1 LSQADRQAVDG
12 ALLPGE
18 AERWAGTPSRRL
30 RFSAGDLYTVPFSI
44 MWLSFAIF
52 WEAGVVG
59 SGDGGFFV
67 LWGIPFIAIGL
78 YLLVGRYIYAV
89 YRDRRTVYVI
99 TDRRVMSIVRGRAGE
114 TVLAFDRDKLNGVFM
129 RPGRNGRGTV
139 SFGGQVSSMDAAGMG
154 TFTSGSRRYG
164 SRRDYRGYDLAFFDV
179 ANPQGVAAL
188 ISTAEDD
195 NYRQPGR

>member
-1 LSQADRQAVDG
+1 LSPADRQAVDS

-18 AERWAGTPSRRL
+18 AVRWEGTPSRRL
-30 RFSAGDLYTVPFSI
+30 HFSAGDLYTVSFSI
-44 MWLSFAIF
+44 MWLAFAIF

-154 TFTSGSRRYG
+154 TFMGSGSRRY
-164 SRRDYRGYDLAFFDV
+164 YRGYDLAFFDV

-195 NYRQPGR
+195 NYRRLPVGEP